1 MTRILT
7 EQYARAKDILNE
19 YADGHHQLR
28 DLLLSREVIFTE
40 DVESV
45 FGKRKWA
52 SRADEIIKANEE
64 EKESDADTD
73 SGSDKNT
80 LPPPIPEDEKN
91 DK

>member
-1 MTRILT
+1 MLEQLGINAKKVAGILT
-7 EQYARAKDILNE
+7 TVTTEQKNNALIEISNA
-19 YADGHHQLR
+19 
-28 DLLLSREVIFTE
+28 LLL
-40 DVESV
+40 
-45 FGKRKWA
+45 
-52 SRADEIIKANEE
+52 RADEIIKANEE